1 LIDVS
6 GRPKIYAENLVA
18 NPYVTRDWSDTDL
31 GLTDMSIANIPY
43 SFYRVLELPEGYWN
57 PSVDSPLHGDCLAYS
72 SDEVTDDSQFVK
84 GAVTFAPNN
93 APVGSE
99 ITLTGSGF
107 NKATAVSFGSMPV
120 YDFTVDSDT
129 QIRVLVPEGVVD
141 GPISVVQ
148 ADTIGMSD
156 DSFVLGTPL
165 STGTV
170 NIFVPVADTQV
181 KSTSPTNNYGTDEEL
196 RLREGDPKHN
206 SYIKFQVADLDG
218 VVESATI
225 RLYVTDSS
233 NDGGSIYLVANE
245 YPGTNTAW
253 TEDSLVWQNAPL
265 ISGTPLDSAERAPR
279 DAWVEFDVTEV
290 ITGDGIY
297 SFGLSNNVESS
308 VQYSSREGIHPPEL
322 VVRLAE

>member
-43 SFYRVLELPEGYWN
+43 TFYNVLELPEGYWN
-57 PSVDSPLHGDCLAYS
+57 PNVASPRHGDCLAYS
-72 SDEVTDDSQFVK
+72 SDVATDDSLFVK
-84 GAVTFAPNN
+84 GAVTFTPNN

-99 ITLTGSGF
+99 VTLTGSNF
-107 NKATAVSFGSMPV
+107 NKATAISFGSMPV
-120 YDFTVDSDT
+120 YDFIVDSDT

-141 GPISVVQ
+141 GPISVIQSDSV
-148 ADTIGMSD
+148 GVSD
-156 DSFVLGTPL
+156 DIFVLGTPL
-165 STGTV
+165 STSSV
-170 NIFVPVADTQV
+170 NVFVPIADAQV
-181 KSTSPTNNYGTDEEL
+181 KSTNPTNNYGSDEEL
-196 RLREGDPKHN
+196 RLREGDPAHN
-206 SYIKFQVADLDG
+206 SYLKFQVTDLNG

-245 YPGTNTAW
+245 HPDTNTAW

-265 ISGTPLDSAERAPR
+265 ISGNPLDTAEQAPR
-279 DAWVEFDVTEV
+279 DAWVEFNVTEV

-297 SFGLSNNVESS
+297 SFGLSNSAESS
-308 VQYSSREGIHPPEL
+308 AQYSSREGIHPPEL
-322 VVRLAE
+322 IVNMAE